1 MLIIG
6 MDFDTKDNDL
16 CQAHCIMHIQW
27 SVTAQIQTLEKR
39 FSNRETLFNYGNV
52 SGSSEGAIIF
62 WYRKANL

>member
-27 SVTAQIQTLEKR
+27 TDFGKKVQ
-39 FSNRETLFNYGNV
+39 
-52 SGSSEGAIIF
+52 
-62 WYRKANL
+62 